1 MNSNKLSLIFEKAP
15 SFNNIDKSQLNLEDK
30 PKQEQLQ
37 IINIFKNNNAFYYD
51 NCINNYT
58 IFSNENKLHIQPESL
73 MNSMSF
79 GSGHEDKIKN
89 LIQPEN
95 PLLIGNAIYDL
106 KVKGESIENVEIV
119 FLSDNEYSLPFQKIN
134 NEWVLNT
141 FTKIKPL
148 LLPCISWVK
157 FYLKVKTKN
166 TNDQKEN
173 ISYSYSILL
182 FNDTLN
188 REIMCDSW
196 TFDNIRYQH
205 GFIKM

>member
-1 MNSNKLSLIFEKAP
+1 MDSNKLSLIFENAP
-15 SFNNIDKSQLNLEDK
+15 SFNDINKSQLNLEDK
-30 PKQEQLQ
+30 PIQEQLN
-37 IINIFKNNNAFYYD
+37 IINILKNNNSFYYD
-51 NCINNYT
+51 KCINDYT
-58 IFSNENKLHIQPESL
+58 ILSNESRLHIQPESL

-89 LIQPEN
+89 LIQSEN

-106 KVKGESIENVEIV
+106 KVKGKSIENVEIV

-148 LLPCISWVK
+148 LLLCISWVK
-157 FYLKVKTKN
+157 FYLKVKTKK
-166 TNDQKEN
+166 TNDEN
-173 ISYSYSILL
+173 EKITYSYSILL
-182 FNDTLN
+182 FNNTLN

-196 TFDNIRYQH
+196 NFDNIRYQH
-205 GFIKM
+205 GYIKL